1 MSQEETTR
9 DMSSNTLKI
18 RIQIQQPQPQAI
30 EELYP
35 EPEVTYEE
43 TLDWNKIAIA
53 AVSLLS
59 LLALIGYLLFAS
71 GDGEKA
77 PADSTTATVPEDAA
91 LQKKTEPQL
100 GTANDTT
107 GTQSNELINTQKT
120 SSEPVKSKT
129 PDNPMKSVVIPARKP
144 PFNSTVKTV
153 NPADSA
159 EKKIPK
165 TAAQGKPQAS
175 AEVKPRASTDQAEV
189 VRAQLSHAIEAR
201 EPVDSI
207 DAVHLQP
214 GESKTIYFYLHLK
227 NLQGKNVRIDW
238 YYNDKLDSK
247 LNLRVHN
254 NNWRTHASKQ
264 LDQRRLGAWRVEL
277 IDEAG
282 TRLAA
287 RNFTVTQ
294 P

>member
-1 MSQEETTR
+1 MSQETTR
-9 DMSSNTLKI
+9 DVSSNTLKI

-53 AVSLLS
+53 AVLLLS
-59 LLALIGYLLFAS
+59 LLVLIGYLLFAG
-71 GDGEKA
+71 GDGEKT
-77 PADSTTATVPEDAA
+77 PADNTTAAILADAA
-91 LQKKTEPQL
+91 LQEKAESQPGVTN
-100 GTANDTT
+100 GAS
-107 GTQSNELINTQKT
+107 GTQSGESASTQEP
-120 SSEPVKSKT
+120 SPEPVKPKATNNS
-129 PDNPMKSVVIPARKP
+129 MKPVVIPARKP
-144 PFNSTVKTV
+144 PFNSTA
-153 NPADSA
+153 NPLGNAG
-159 EKKIPK
+159 KKIPK
-165 TAAQGKPQAS
+165 TAVQTKPQAS
-175 AEVKPRASTDQAEV
+175 AEVKPQVSTDQAEV

-214 GESKTIYFYLHLK
+214 GESKPIYFYLHLK

-277 IDEAG
+277 VDETG
-282 TRLAA
+282 NRLVA

>member
-1 MSQEETTR
+1 MSQETTR
-9 DMSSNTLKI
+9 DASNNTLKI

-53 AVSLLS
+53 AVLLLS
-59 LLALIGYLLFAS
+59 LLALTGYLLFAS
-71 GDGEKA
+71 GDEERV
-77 PADSTTATVPEDAA
+77 PADSTATTISGDAA
-91 LQKKTEPQL
+91 PQEKTEPQL
-100 GTANDTT
+100 GTANGTNAT
-107 GTQSNELINTQKT
+107 QPSELIGTQPPPSK
-120 SSEPVKSKT
+120 PAKSKT
-129 PDNPMKSVVIPARKP
+129 VNNPVKSVVIPARKP
-144 PFNSTVKTV
+144 QFNATVKLA

-159 EKKIPK
+159 EKKTPK
-165 TAAQGKPQAS
+165 TAAQVKPQ
-175 AEVKPRASTDQAEV
+175 ASTDQAEV

-214 GESKTIYFYLHLK
+214 GESKPIYFYLHLK

-238 YYNDKLDSK
+238 YYNDKLDSR
-247 LNLRVHN
+247 LSLRVHN

-264 LDQRRLGAWRVEL
+264 MDQRRLGAWRVEL

-282 TRLAA
+282 NRLAA

>member
-1 MSQEETTR
+1 MSQETTR
-9 DMSSNTLKI
+9 DVSSNKLKI

-43 TLDWNKIAIA
+43 TLDWNRIAIA
-53 AVSLLS
+53 AALLLS
-59 LLALIGYLLFAS
+59 LLALIGYLLFAGG
-71 GDGEKA
+71 GDKKTPVDKNDTAATIPGN
-77 PADSTTATVPEDAA
+77 TT
-91 LQKKTEPQL
+91 LQEKTEPQP
-100 GTANDTT
+100 GTANGTNGTQPSELT
-107 GTQSNELINTQKT
+107 GTPKPP
-120 SSEPVKSKT
+120 SEQIKPKATNNS
-129 PDNPMKSVVIPARKP
+129 MKPVVIPARKP
-144 PFNSTVKTV
+144 QFNSAA
-153 NPADSA
+153 NSPGNA

-165 TAAQGKPQAS
+165 TAAQVKPQAS
-175 AEVKPRASTDQAEV
+175 TDQPEIA
-189 VRAQLSHAIEAR
+189 RAQLSHGIEAR

-227 NLQGKNVRIDW
+227 NLRGKNVRIDW

-277 IDEAG
+277 VDESG
-282 TRLAA
+282 NRLAT

-294 P
+294 Q

>member
-43 TLDWNKIAIA
+43 TLDWNRIAVA
-53 AVSLLS
+53 ALLLLS
-59 LLALIGYLLFAS
+59 LVVLIGYLLFAD
-71 GDGEKA
+71 GDDEKTSV
-77 PADSTTATVPEDAA
+77 DNTTAAIPSDAA
-91 LQKKTEPQL
+91 PQGKAESQPGVTN
-100 GTANDTT
+100 GTQSGELT
-107 GTQSNELINTQKT
+107 GTQELPP
-120 SSEPVKSKT
+120 EPVKPKATNNSIK
-129 PDNPMKSVVIPARKP
+129 PVVIPARKP
-144 PFNSTVKTV
+144 SFHSTA
-153 NPADSA
+153 NPSSNA

-165 TAAQGKPQAS
+165 TAAQGKPQES
-175 AEVKPRASTDQAEV
+175 TVQASTDQAEV

-207 DAVHLQP
+207 DTVHLQP
-214 GESKTIYFYLHLK
+214 GESKPIYFYLHLK

-238 YYNDKLDSK
+238 YYHDKLDSK

-254 NNWRTHASKQ
+254 DNWRTHASKQ

-277 IDEAG
+277 VDETG
-282 TRLAA
+282 NRLAA
-287 RNFTVTQ
+287 RNFTVIQ

>member
-1 MSQEETTR
+1 
-9 DMSSNTLKI
+9 MSSNTLKI

-53 AVSLLS
+53 AALLLT
-59 LLALIGYLLFAS
+59 LLILIGYLLFAG
-71 GDGEKA
+71 GDTTEKIA
-77 PADSTTATVPEDAA
+77 NETIPADNNATTTSGNAVLPKKTVTESSAATMTSGTQPGGLVNAPESIAKPAESKATNTTVKPVPVPAKKPQRTTAAPQSGNAA
-91 LQKKTEPQL
+91 N
-100 GTANDTT
+100 A
-107 GTQSNELINTQKT
+107 
-120 SSEPVKSKT
+120 
-129 PDNPMKSVVIPARKP
+129 
-144 PFNSTVKTV
+144 
-153 NPADSA
+153 
-159 EKKIPK
+159 IPK
-165 TAAQGKPQAS
+165 TAIQAKPQQTA
-175 AEVKPRASTDQAEV
+175 DHGEV

-214 GESKTIYFYLHLK
+214 GESKSIYFYLHLK

-238 YYNDKLDSK
+238 YFNDKLDSK

-277 IDEAG
+277 VDETG
-282 TRLAA
+282 NRLAV

-294 P
+294 S